1 MMDGMNVARVVLS
14 TVGTADDAKRIAKLL
29 VEQRLAAC
37 VSITTIES
45 HYAWEGKIVEDAERL
60 LVIKT
65 SVARVEELERRLH
78 EIHPYTVPEFVVL
91 TPEHV
96 AEPYLAWLLESVKA

>member
-1 MMDGMNVARVVLS
+1 MEEARLVLS

-29 VEQRLAAC
+29 VEARLAAC
-37 VSITTIES
+37 VSVTPVES
-45 HYAWEGKIVEDAERL
+45 CYAWEGKIVEESERL

-65 SVARVEELERRLH
+65 SASRVEELERRLR

-91 TPEHV
+91 APEYV
-96 AEPYLAWLLESVKA
+96 AEPYLAWLSESVKA

>member
-1 MMDGMNVARVVLS
+1 MDEARLVLS
-14 TVGTADDAKRIAKLL
+14 TVGTADDAKRIAKSL
-29 VEQRLAAC
+29 VEARLAAC
-37 VSITTIES
+37 VSITPVES
-45 HYAWEGKIVEDAERL
+45 CYVWEGKLVEDAERL

-65 SVARVEELERRLH
+65 SASRVEELERRLR

-96 AEPYLAWLLESVKA
+96 AEPYLAWLLDSVKA